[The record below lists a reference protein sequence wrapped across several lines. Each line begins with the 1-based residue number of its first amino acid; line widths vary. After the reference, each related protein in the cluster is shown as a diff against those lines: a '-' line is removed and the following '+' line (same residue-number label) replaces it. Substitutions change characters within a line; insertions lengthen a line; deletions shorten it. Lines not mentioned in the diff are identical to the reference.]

1 MLGKQTSYICSFSP
15 TNKPPTIRNDA
26 IASRGALIDWRRG
39 MERASESQTGV
50 GMLMAVRRPTK
61 LLSQGE
67 MRPPDISCRRFG
79 VGYAMA

>member
-39 MERASESQTGV
+39 MERASESKTGIA
-50 GMLMAVRRPTK
+50 GGRPTN
-61 LLSQGE
+61 LLSQEE
-67 MRPPDISCRRFG
+67 M
-79 VGYAMA
+79 